1 MAKTLMCAVY
11 TPEGMVFEGEAA
23 MVVATAL
30 DGEVGI
36 LYNHAPLITALGEGS
51 LRITEP
57 GGDVLRYTT
66 RGGFLEV
73 AKNHVVVLTD
83 ELIEPP
89 SA

>member
-1 MAKTLMCAVY
+1 VKTLMCAVY
-11 TPEGMVFEGEAA
+11 TPEGKVFEGEAA

-57 GGDVLRYTT
+57 GGNVRRYST

-73 AKNHVVVLTD
+73 AKNQVVVLTD
-83 ELIEPP
+83 ELTDPASE
-89 SA
+89 